1 MAKKLILAASPTFK
15 SKVAIPIP
23 GGSPVLVEFTFK
35 HRQKDDLFTW
45 AQNLA
50 GMEDVDLVK
59 DVASGWDLDDEF
71 NDANITA
78 LTQTYCGSA
87 RAILD
92 RYFAEQTGAK
102 LGN

>member
-15 SKVAIPIP
+15 AKVAIPIP
-23 GGSPVLVEFTFK
+23 GAAPVLVEFTFK
-35 HRQKDDLFTW
+35 HRPKDEFVSW
-45 AQNLA
+45 GQNLS
-50 GMEDVDLVK
+50 GVEDVDLVK

-78 LTQTYCGSA
+78 LTQTYGGSA

-92 RYFAEQTGAK
+92 KYFAEQTGAK

>member
-1 MAKKLILAASPTFK
+1 
-15 SKVAIPIP
+15 
-23 GGSPVLVEFTFK
+23 
-35 HRQKDDLFTW
+35 
-45 AQNLA
+45 
-50 GMEDVDLVK
+50 MEDVDLVK

-92 RYFAEQTGAK
+92 KYFAEQTGAK

>member
-1 MAKKLILAASPTFK
+1 MAKKLVLAASPTFK

-23 GGSPVLVEFTFK
+23 GASPVLVEFTFR
-35 HRQKDDLFTW
+35 HRAKDDFFSW

-50 GMEDVDLVK
+50 GVEDVDLVK
-59 DVASGWDLDDEF
+59 DIASGWDLDDEF
-71 NDANITA
+71 NDANILA
-78 LTQTYCGSA
+78 LTQTYGGSA

-92 RYFAEQTGAK
+92 KYFSEQTGAK

>member
-23 GGSPVLVEFTFK
+23 GGSPVLVEFIFK
-35 HRQKDDLFTW
+35 HRSKDDFFNW

-50 GMEDVDLVK
+50 GVEDVELVK

-78 LTQTYCGSA
+78 LTQTYGGSA

-92 RYFAEQTGAK
+92 KYFAEQTGAK